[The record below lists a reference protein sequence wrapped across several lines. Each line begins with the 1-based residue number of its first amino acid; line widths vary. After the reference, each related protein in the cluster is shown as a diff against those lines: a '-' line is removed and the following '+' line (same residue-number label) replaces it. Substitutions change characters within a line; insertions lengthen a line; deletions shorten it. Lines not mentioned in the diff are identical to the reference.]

1 MNWVATVL
9 IHCAGLRSI
18 APADVRRDEVQRT
31 AFSFFSPPIFSAL
44 RSASRA
50 AIPPTASA
58 VTLQHSRSSVCSIH
72 RAGQRRLEK
81 AADALKVSWGLPPRG
96 ISRPRHLEAAAGQAG
111 HGEKPQDGVQ
121 PRAIPSNNSAI
132 LVKRGV
138 APTDR
143 VTKDTMRSRERVS
156 SGANFIFAFSD
167 AMG

>member
-1 MNWVATVL
+1 MGSSSPSADQDIWKP
-9 IHCAGLRSI
+9 LRGKL
-18 APADVRRDEVQRT
+18 A
-31 AFSFFSPPIFSAL
+31 
-44 RSASRA
+44 
-50 AIPPTASA
+50 
-58 VTLQHSRSSVCSIH
+58 
-72 RAGQRRLEK
+72 
-81 AADALKVSWGLPPRG
+81 
-96 ISRPRHLEAAAGQAG
+96 